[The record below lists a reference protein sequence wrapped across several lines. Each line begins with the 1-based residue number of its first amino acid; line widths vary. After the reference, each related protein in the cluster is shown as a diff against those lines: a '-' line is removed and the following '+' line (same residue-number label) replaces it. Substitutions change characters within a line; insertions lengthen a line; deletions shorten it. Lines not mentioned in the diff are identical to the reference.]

1 MKRSELI
8 NLLLSKLHHLDLG
21 TDDSMIAE
29 SEFKLAEYSDASQI
43 LEFLE
48 ELGMAPPE
56 VAEQVKTSVMV
67 ATPMGWQE
75 QVVEDS
81 KVFVRK
87 WEPEDA

>member
-21 TDDSMIAE
+21 TDDGIIAE
-29 SEFKLAEYSDASQI
+29 SEFKLAQYSDASQI

-56 VAEQVKTSVMV
+56 IIEPVTTEFVDIRSGMLMMTEHSGVY
-67 ATPMGWQE
+67 
-75 QVVEDS
+75 
-81 KVFVRK
+81 VRK
-87 WEPEDA
+87 WEPDIS